1 MSKLPLEFSGP
12 RRSLH
17 ARALNPGCYFLVS
30 MSAVFC
36 FYSVASVNASNN
48 PSPQER
54 AAADLDERTAQLK
67 KAEST
72 RKQNP
77 DGYIYA
83 LTTMSSVIRN
93 NNDVNKNQKEDPEA
107 DKYFELALDCFMK
120 DRFDKAA
127 RHRIAGHLWQT
138 SGSTSLKEF
147 KSIFDKLCIATNRE
161 LGDDFGS
168 VDSDMEQALRNRT
181 TRRDNGIS
189 EQDQLNFIQRA
200 IAIRSAALGVR
211 SKTLSV
217 LLYSVGQYYEQ
228 RGDNKLA
235 EQYFLKSGN
244 LENDIYAKVSRAE
257 SMADF
262 YLRQHDPVKAINAWR
277 QGAAITAKNHLNFYI
292 DGEFNLGKAF
302 EQAGHPEYAD
312 EIINFMFA
320 NINDLALDK
329 FDTFLQDVVNQYI
342 KNTNF
347 EKAQE
352 LAQKRI
358 AVGIR
363 LGSTSRLTD
372 WKIRL
377 SDIYLA
383 QGKSKESDALF
394 KQIIAS
400 LALQGIPTDAL
411 RRDRADLLK
420 RMAR

>member
-1 MSKLPLEFSGP
+1 MF
-12 RRSLH
+12 
-17 ARALNPGCYFLVS
+17 CFF
-30 MSAVFC
+30 SAV
-36 FYSVASVNASNN
+36 SVSASKD
-48 PSPQER
+48 PTPQER
-54 AAADLDERTAQLK
+54 AAQDLAERTAQLK
-67 KAEST
+67 TAEST
-72 RKQNP
+72 KKENP
-77 DGYIYA
+77 EGYIYA
-83 LTTMSSVIRN
+83 LTTMSSVVRN
-93 NNDVNKNQKEDPEA
+93 HNDVNKNQKEDSSA
-107 DKYFELALDCFMK
+107 DKYFELALDCFMANK
-120 DRFDKAA
+120 FDKDA

-168 VDSDMEQALRNRT
+168 LDSDMEQALRNRT
-181 TRRDNGIS
+181 TSRNDGIS
-189 EQDQLNFIQRA
+189 EQDQLNLIQRA
-200 IAIRSAALGVR
+200 IAIRSAALGAR
-211 SKTLSV
+211 SKTLSG
-217 LLYSVGQYYEQ
+217 LLFFVGQYWEQ
-228 RGDNKLA
+228 RSNNKLA

-244 LENDIYAKVSRAE
+244 LENDMYAKVSRAE

-342 KNTNF
+342 QNTNF

-352 LAQKRI
+352 LAKKRI

-363 LGSTSRLTD
+363 LGSISRLTD
-372 WKIRL
+372 WKVRL
-377 SDIYLA
+377 SNIYLA
-383 QGKSKESDALF
+383 QGNSKESDALF

-420 RMAR
+420 RMGR